1 MADGVIY
8 APEAEFH
15 SAYSSIDGRILLF
28 CIIRGGII
36 SSKNKTFNGV
46 ALSIVADTKCMSTFN
61 EICTLVT
68 PNRLICALSVHSY

>member
-46 ALSIVADTKCMSTFN
+46 ALSIVARK
-61 EICTLVT
+61 
-68 PNRLICALSVHSY
+68 